1 MAIMNITVSRVA
13 YPPATSDGDWYI
25 LIARK
30 HGACKGKM
38 AWRPKEGDTLALD
51 GEWTTYR
58 GIREFKFKSASL
70 DVPANSQDQLHYVC
84 TRTVGLGPAMEQVIW
99 SEVGEDWQNIKPGQ
113 IKRMTGKIYEEFR
126 LQLLSLEN
134 DQEHVK
140 CVAWLM
146 GKGATMNMAS
156 AAWEKWK
163 SETISVVS
171 ADCYRLAELAGYGFQ
186 DVDKAVR
193 IAFGIGDDDERRI
206 RACVVYSLR
215 QLTSSGSTIVT
226 WEELLKK
233 ACGTLGGFND
243 LVVAAT
249 VVLFDEDTLH
259 GFSESQCIS
268 LSTDYFAELA
278 ILKYVDDDEAQE

>member
-1 MAIMNITVSRVA
+1 MANLNITVSRVA

-25 LIARK
+25 LIAKK

-51 GEWTTYR
+51 GEWSSYR
-58 GIREFKFKSASL
+58 GEREFKFKSASL

-156 AAWEKWK
+156 AAFEKWK
-163 SETISVVS
+163 AETIGVVS

-186 DVDKAVR
+186 VVDKAVR
-193 IAFGIGDDDERRI
+193 IAFEIGDNDERRI
-206 RACVVYSLR
+206 KAGVIYSLR
-215 QLTSSGSTIVT
+215 RLTDDGSTIVT
-226 WEELLKK
+226 WEDLLKK
-233 ACGTLGGFND
+233 ACGTLGGYD
-243 LVVAAT
+243 ALVVDATKALFAAGE
-249 VVLFDEDTLH
+249 LK
-259 GFSESQCIS
+259 GFSETQGIS
-268 LSTDYFAELA
+268 LKVDYDAELA
-278 ILKYVDDDEAQE
+278 ILNYVDNEK